1 MTFRRIE
8 TRSSFSTNIMKDE
21 KARVGCIGAGVL
33 GGAIM
38 RRLIDCGFAPAVWNR
53 NKTKLVELVQAGA
66 TEARSPAELTE
77 ASTFVVTCVSD
88 GAALEDVVF
97 GDRGVAGAGRAGKIL
112 VDMSTCAPAQTR
124 DMATRLAARGGMAW
138 LDAPIS
144 GGAPAAR
151 AGKMAIMVGGQP
163 EIFERA
169 RPLWDALAGRATLM
183 GPSGAGQA
191 TKMVNQ
197 VLVATGHAVLAEACA
212 FAERAGIDA
221 AKIPQALAG
230 GRADS
235 RLLQEMFPKMA
246 ASDFSITGRVA
257 LLLKD
262 LELIHDL
269 ARQVGA
275 PMPVTAGVTESYRQ
289 MAADGLGD
297 RDNTEL
303 VNSYRGTTARLM
315 PGRFGV

>member
-1 MTFRRIE
+1 M
-8 TRSSFSTNIMKDE
+8 NHE
-21 KARVGCIGAGVL
+21 KLRVGCIGAGVL

-38 RRLIDCGFAPAVWNR
+38 RRLIDGGFAPVIWNR
-53 NKTKLVELVQAGA
+53 DRAKLAELLKAGA
-66 TEARSPAELTE
+66 TEARSPEELTRD
-77 ASTFVVTCVSD
+77 STFVITCVSD
-88 GAALEDVVF
+88 GPAVESVVF
-97 GDRGVAGAGRAGKIL
+97 GERGVARAGRADKVL
-112 VDMSTCAPAQTR
+112 VDMSTCAVAQAR
-124 DMATRLAARGGMAW
+124 DMATRLATQCGMAW

-151 AGKMAIMVGGQP
+151 EGKMAIMVGGQP

-169 RPLWDALAGRATLM
+169 RPLWEALARQATLM

-191 TKMVNQ
+191 TKMINQ
-197 VLVATGHAVLAEACA
+197 VLVSTGVAVLAEACA

-235 RLLQEMFPKMA
+235 RQLQEMFPKMV
-246 ASDFSITGRVA
+246 ASDFSITGRAA
-257 LLLKD
+257 LMLKD

-275 PMPVTAGVTESYRQ
+275 PMPVTAGVTELFRQ
-289 MAADGLGD
+289 LVANGLGD
-297 RDNTEL
+297 RDNNEM
-303 VNSYRGTTARLM
+303 VNVYRGRK
-315 PGRFGV
+315 G